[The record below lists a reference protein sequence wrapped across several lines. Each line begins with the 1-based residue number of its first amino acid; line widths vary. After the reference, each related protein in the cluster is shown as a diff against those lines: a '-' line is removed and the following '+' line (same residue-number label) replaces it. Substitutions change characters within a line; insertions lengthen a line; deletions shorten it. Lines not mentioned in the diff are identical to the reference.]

1 MSVEQAL
8 IARAR
13 SNVVLAHTVEIHG
26 VEAAKGCKPA
36 IADRPV
42 SLEPVFQPLD
52 MVGYQD
58 SRSPVEAWSFERPPP
73 ANQLVRLEIWVSPD
87 QPWKW
92 SRSESLLKL
101 LVAARHRMAFEVVG
115 NAAGV
120 ASRLLCHRDDM
131 GVIETAFVGQFERC
145 RLVPRSTT
153 GGMSVDWS
161 SVALLDYYPPPPYS
175 HLLTRPKELGRTP
188 YFGLFAALSRICPP
202 AVGVYQIVFQAVC
215 PANNWHHNV
224 QTLTDLEFN
233 VKLLRDPADPRRYA
247 QQSPSNDLPQL
258 AGELESKAHN
268 DKPFFA
274 TALRVAVLNGDRL
287 AEAHL
292 RSVDLVVRL
301 FQHGGR
307 QLNALNA
314 TDYHAC
320 LPQSHVARIVPAAIT
335 FRPGFLTNSEE
346 LTSLLHIPPPELGE
360 TIVATPINRLETL
373 PPDELLQQGTRIGHC
388 DYAGAHLP
396 VCIPHSMRDLHAHV
410 IGRSG
415 TGKSYL
421 LESMILD
428 DIQRGVGVVV
438 IDPHGDLV
446 ERVLRFVS
454 REDIERVIYFNPGDP
469 EWIPLWNPLLPI
481 PDQDLGRTAED
492 LVAAIK
498 SFMDGW
504 GDRLETLLRY
514 VFHGALSV
522 PGTTLLEVLSL
533 FRKGS
538 EAGERFRQA
547 ALQAVDNEAARG
559 FWQHD
564 LKSYRPDDFGPPRNK
579 LSKLM
584 ISEPVSLMLSQ
595 PESAFSFT
603 DVMQRGHIL
612 LADLSNVGSQVRNVL
627 GSLVLALMYVTAVTR
642 NLTSVHDRREVQ
654 IYCDEAYRFMTD
666 ALEDILTETRKYNV
680 AVTLAHQYMRQFTG
694 SKPDALIGAGTTVS
708 FNVITPDAERLTKQM
723 RGLVETEDLI
733 QLEQQQAIARIQN
746 HIVRFRT
753 DDRPDWPETHNREEI
768 IRKSRLRYYRRAR
781 DVRSA
786 VRNRMRGPGALATG
800 AQLDLDALNDLD
812 SF

>member
-1 MSVEQAL
+1 MSIEQAM

-13 SNVVLAHTVEIHG
+13 SHVVLARTVEIHG
-26 VEAAKGCKPA
+26 VEAAKGCDPT

-42 SLEPVFQPLD
+42 SLEPVFQPMD
-52 MVGYQD
+52 MLGYQD
-58 SRSPVEAWSFERPPP
+58 LRSPVVAWSFERPPP
-73 ANQLVRLEIWVSPD
+73 VNRLVRLEIWVSPD

-92 SRSESLLKL
+92 LRSETFLKL
-101 LVAARHRMAFEVVG
+101 LVAARHRMAFEIVG

-120 ASRLLCHRDDM
+120 ASRLLCHREDM
-131 GVIETAFVGQFERC
+131 GVIDTAFVGQFEHC
-145 RLVPRSTT
+145 RLVPRSTA
-153 GGMSVDWS
+153 GDMNAHWS
-161 SVALLDYYPPPPYS
+161 SAALLDYYPPPPYS

-188 YFGLFAALSRICPP
+188 YFGLFAALSRIRPP
-202 AVGVYQIVFQAVC
+202 AVGIYQVVFQAVC

-307 QLNALNA
+307 QLNALTA
-314 TDYHAC
+314 VDYHAR
-320 LPQSHVARIVPAAIT
+320 LPQPQVARIVPGAIT

-346 LTSLLHIPPPELGE
+346 LTSLVHIPPPELSE
-360 TIVATPINRLETL
+360 TTVATPINRLETL
-373 PPDELLQQGTRIGHC
+373 PPDELLLKGTRIGHC
-388 DYAGAHLP
+388 DYAGVRLP

-415 TGKSYL
+415 AGKSFL

-428 DIQRGVGVVV
+428 DIRRGIGVVV

-446 ERVLRFVS
+446 ERILRFVP
-454 REDIERVIYFNPGDP
+454 REDIDRVVYFNPGDP
-469 EWIPLWNPLLPI
+469 EWIPLWNPLLPV

-492 LVAAIK
+492 LVATLK
-498 SFMDGW
+498 SFVDGW

-514 VFHGALSV
+514 VFHGALCVS
-522 PGTTLLEVLSL
+522 GSTLLDVLSL

-538 EAGERFRQA
+538 EVGERFRHA
-547 ALQAVDNEAARG
+547 ALEAVDNEAARG
-559 FWQHD
+559 FWRHD
-564 LKSYRPDDFGPPRNK
+564 LKGARPDDFGPPRNK

-584 ISEPVSLMLSQ
+584 ISGPVSLMLSQ

-603 DVMQRGHIL
+603 DVMQRGLIL
-612 LADLSNVGSQVRNVL
+612 LADLSCVGSQVRNVL
-627 GSLVLALMYVTAVTR
+627 GSLILALMYVTAVTR
-642 NLTSVHDRREVQ
+642 NRTFVRDRREVQ

-666 ALEDILTETRKYNV
+666 TLEDVLTETRKYNV
-680 AVTLAHQYMRQFTG
+680 AVTLAHQYMRQFAER
-694 SKPDALIGAGTTVS
+694 KRDALISAGTTIS
-708 FNVITPDAERLTKQM
+708 FNAITPDAERLTKQM

-733 QLEQQQAIARIQN
+733 QLEPRQAIARIQN
-746 HIVRFRT
+746 HVVRFRT

-768 IRKSRLRYYRRAR
+768 IRQSRSRYYRRAR
-781 DVRSA
+781 EVRTA
-786 VRNRMRGPGALATG
+786 VLIHLSLGLDRRGVL
-800 AQLDLDALNDLD
+800 
-812 SF
+812 SFCVVLL